1 MRQLKPRIVVILAR
15 RVCRDGLRQLL
26 NDRQAGEIVGEAD
39 NGRAGVAMVHQLRPD
54 IALLEVNLPDL
65 NGVETTRQLI
75 AECTGVSVIAVSVTA
90 DWHLVTGILRAG
102 AHAFV
107 LTDGG
112 IDEIEQA
119 IRAVSEGN
127 VYLSPAVEARV
138 IKTLDRVGEPH
149 SILTS
154 REREVLQ
161 LIAEGKSTR
170 QIADVLYVSVKTI
183 ETHRR
188 QIMTKLGIHSV
199 AGLTKYAIR
208 QGITTVDH

>member
-1 MRQLKPRIVVILAR
+1 
-15 RVCRDGLRQLL
+15 VCRDGLRQLL
-26 NDRQAGEIVGEAD
+26 KDHQSSEIVGEAD
-39 NGRAGVAMVHQLRPD
+39 NGRSGVAMVRELRPD

-65 NGVETTRQLI
+65 NGVETTRQLV
-75 AECTGVSVIAVSVTA
+75 AECPGISVIVVSVTA

-102 AHAFV
+102 AQAFV
-107 LTDGG
+107 LADGG

-127 VYLSPAVEARV
+127 VYLSPVVETRV
-138 IKTLDRVGEPH
+138 ITALDRVGETQ
-149 SILTS
+149 SLLTP

-161 LIAEGKSTR
+161 LIAEGKTTR
-170 QIADVLYVSVKTI
+170 QVADILYVSVKTV

-188 QIMTKLGIHSV
+188 QIMGKLGIHSV

-208 QGITTVDH
+208 QGITTADH